1 MADNIGNEPGS
12 SQAKAKGTLDSFI
25 STVGAAGLARP
36 NRYRVFFKGRGPV
49 EAAQYVQARV
59 EPTLKARYSS
69 FSVDRV
75 ETDPN
80 LLGGGQGMD
89 DEDMITRKK
98 TQKSLAGGEA
108 AGGMASGS
116 GSNFMRNLSM
126 YCESIQMP
134 GQNIRSVE
142 DPLRF
147 GPQREQAQ
155 GVTYGS
161 VNARFI
167 CSRDLRE
174 KQFFEAWQSLIF
186 NHDTWE
192 MKFYKD
198 YIGGLKIYQEDRKN
212 NSTYGI
218 ELMEVFPKVIQQQEL
233 GWNINDAY
241 QTISVELMFHSWQ
254 VADADPVMGP

>member
-1 MADNIGNEPGS
+1 MAEKILGSAPGS
-12 SQAKAKGTLDSFI
+12 SRPKGKSTLDSFI
-25 STVGAAGLARP
+25 ASIGAGGLARP
-36 NRYRVFFKGRGPV
+36 NRYRVYFKGTGPV
-49 EAAQYVQARV
+49 KAAQYVQMRV
-59 EPTLKARYSS
+59 KPTLRGHFNS
-69 FSVDRV
+69 FFAGVPAQPAD
-75 ETDPN
+75 EFN
-80 LLGGGQGMD
+80 IGGDIIEEQPRQ
-89 DEDMITRKK
+89 EV
-98 TQKSLAGGEA
+98 TQSGGEI
-108 AGGMASGS
+108 AGGMSGGG
-116 GSNFMRNLSM
+116 GSNFLRNISM

-174 KQFFEAWQSLIF
+174 KMFFEAWQSMIF

-198 YIGGLKIYQEDRKN
+198 YIGGLKIFQEDRKN
-212 NSTYGI
+212 NATYGI
-218 ELMEVFPKVIQQQEL
+218 ELMEVFPKIIQQQEL
-233 GWNINDAY
+233 GWNMNDDY
-241 QTISVELMFHSWQ
+241 QTISVELMFHSWEK
-254 VADADPVMGP
+254 ANTDSMTGP